1 MNRFYDLSTN
11 FILDLY
17 RAKEKALKSNDK
29 SAINSLKLTYPEL
42 FTNEF
47 EEFIANLSDCIEYLY
62 QTKGISYHQMLGE
75 KPIKED
81 KSFH

>member
-17 RAKEKALKSNDK
+17 RAKEKAVKSNDK
-29 SAINSLKLTYPEL
+29 LAIDSLKLTYPEL
-42 FTNEF
+42 FTKEF
-47 EEFIANLSDCIEYLY
+47 EEFIANLSECIEYLY
-62 QTKGISYHQMLGE
+62 QKNGISFHQMLGE
-75 KPIKED
+75 KSIKED